1 MITRAEAKA
10 KIAQIQATQTP
21 IKTGITLPIRKGD
34 TFKVWRIPLA
44 LLIPNV
50 FNDRITWKIR
60 EYEAE
65 NDRVLDMESDDD
77 IELLYSMIMQEHPA
91 DNEKTKAD
99 LAKNGQQ
106 VDGVITNDGRI
117 VDGNRR
123 ATLLRALFN
132 GEADKY
138 GQNVEDFRYFN
149 AIVLP
154 EDVDA
159 KEIMALE
166 TMLQIGVDKKVDYN
180 RICLYIKVDNLIK
193 AGYTYAQIKQYMGL
207 KSENDVENMA
217 NIFKLME
224 EYLVAIGK
232 PNRFTLLDGL
242 EDQFINTR
250 TVFKKLDNGTY
261 DANWEYTPSDV
272 ASFKMVCY
280 DYMRSKF
287 EGKKYRDVLVG
298 KPNKTNGVFIEKS
311 VWDEFLEHH
320 DSIVD
325 ANEPESE
332 NDWKYLGKR
341 GGKLDQNLNNAV
353 QKLDSVLKDKDITK
367 LIREI
372 SVKVDRLEELVEN
385 AEEMSAEVMEETPV
399 EEAAEAPSEE
409 ITTEE

>member
-193 AGYTYAQIKQYMGL
+193 PGYTYAQIKQYMGL

-325 ANEPESE
+325 ANDPESE
-332 NDWKYLGKR
+332 DDWKYLGKR

-385 AEEMSAEVMEETPV
+385 AEEMSADDIESMK
-399 EEAAEAPSEE
+399 ALSKSLYK
-409 ITTEE
+409 ISSKF

>member
-1 MITRAEAKA
+1 
-10 KIAQIQATQTP
+10 
-21 IKTGITLPIRKGD
+21 
-34 TFKVWRIPLA
+34 
-44 LLIPNV
+44 
-50 FNDRITWKIR
+50 
-60 EYEAE
+60 
-65 NDRVLDMESDDD
+65 
-77 IELLYSMIMQEHPA
+77 
-91 DNEKTKAD
+91 
-99 LAKNGQQ
+99 
-106 VDGVITNDGRI
+106 
-117 VDGNRR
+117 
-123 ATLLRALFN
+123 
-132 GEADKY
+132 
-138 GQNVEDFRYFN
+138 
-149 AIVLP
+149 
-154 EDVDA
+154 
-159 KEIMALE
+159 
-166 TMLQIGVDKKVDYN
+166 
-180 RICLYIKVDNLIK
+180 
-193 AGYTYAQIKQYMGL
+193 MGL

-320 DSIVD
+320 DSIVE
-325 ANEPESE
+325 ANDPESE
-332 NDWKYLGKR
+332 DDWKYLGRR

-372 SVKVDRLEELVEN
+372 NVKVDRLEELVAN
-385 AEEMSAEVMEETPV
+385 ADEVSADDIESMKALSKSLYKIYSKFE
-399 EEAAEAPSEE
+399 
-409 ITTEE
+409 

>member
-332 NDWKYLGKR
+332 DDWKYLGKR

-385 AEEMSAEVMEETPV
+385 AEEMSADDIESMK
-399 EEAAEAPSEE
+399 ALSKSLYK
-409 ITTEE
+409 ISSKF

>member
-10 KIAQIQATQTP
+10 KIAQIQATQAP

-34 TFKVWRIPLA
+34 TFKVWRIPLS

-65 NDRVLDMESDDD
+65 NDRALNMESDDD
-77 IELLYSMIMQEHPA
+77 VELLYSMIMQEHPA

-149 AIVLP
+149 AIILP

-320 DSIVD
+320 DSIVE
-325 ANEPESE
+325 ANDPESE
-332 NDWKYLGKR
+332 DDWKYLGRR

-372 SVKVDRLEELVEN
+372 NVKVDRLEELVAN
-385 AEEMSAEVMEETPV
+385 ADEVSADDIESMKALSKSLYKIYSKFE
-399 EEAAEAPSEE
+399 
-409 ITTEE
+409 

>member
-332 NDWKYLGKR
+332 DDWKYLGKR

-372 SVKVDRLEELVEN
+372 SVKVDRPEELVTN
-385 AEEMSAEVMEETPV
+385 ADEVSADDIESMKVLSKSLYKIYSKFE
-399 EEAAEAPSEE
+399 
-409 ITTEE
+409 

>member
-1 MITRAEAKA
+1 MITRAAAKA

-325 ANEPESE
+325 ANDPESE
-332 NDWKYLGKR
+332 DDWKYLGKR

-385 AEEMSAEVMEETPV
+385 AEEMSADDIESMK
-399 EEAAEAPSEE
+399 ALSKSLYK
-409 ITTEE
+409 ISSKF

>member
-325 ANEPESE
+325 ANDPESE
-332 NDWKYLGKR
+332 DDWKYLGKR

-372 SVKVDRLEELVEN
+372 SVKIDRLEELVEN
-385 AEEMSAEVMEETPV
+385 AEEMSADDIESMK
-399 EEAAEAPSEE
+399 ALSKSLYK
-409 ITTEE
+409 ISSKF

>member
-250 TVFKKLDNGTY
+250 TVFKKLDNCTY

-325 ANEPESE
+325 ANDPESE
-332 NDWKYLGKR
+332 DDWKYLGKR

-372 SVKVDRLEELVEN
+372 NVKVDRLEELVAN
-385 AEEMSAEVMEETPV
+385 ADEVSADDIESMKALSKSLYKIYSKFE
-399 EEAAEAPSEE
+399 
-409 ITTEE
+409 

>member
-320 DSIVD
+320 DGIVD
-325 ANEPESE
+325 ANNPESE
-332 NDWKYLGKR
+332 DDWKYLGKR

-385 AEEMSAEVMEETPV
+385 AEEMSADDIESMK
-399 EEAAEAPSEE
+399 ALSKSLYK
-409 ITTEE
+409 ISSKF

>member
-10 KIAQIQATQTP
+10 KIAQIQATQAP

-34 TFKVWRIPLA
+34 TFKVWRIPLS

-65 NDRVLDMESDDD
+65 NDRELNMESDDD

-149 AIVLP
+149 AIILP

-320 DSIVD
+320 DSIVE
-325 ANEPESE
+325 ANDPESE
-332 NDWKYLGKR
+332 DDWKYLGRR

-372 SVKVDRLEELVEN
+372 NVKVDRLEELVAN
-385 AEEMSAEVMEETPV
+385 ADEVSADDIESMKALSKSLYKIYSKFE
-399 EEAAEAPSEE
+399 
-409 ITTEE
+409 

>member
-332 NDWKYLGKR
+332 DDWKYLGRR

-372 SVKVDRLEELVEN
+372 SVKVDRLEELVTN
-385 AEEMSAEVMEETPV
+385 ADEVSADDIESMKVLSKSLYKIYSKFE
-399 EEAAEAPSEE
+399 
-409 ITTEE
+409 

>member
-10 KIAQIQATQTP
+10 KIAQIQATQAP

-34 TFKVWRIPLA
+34 TFKVWRIPLS

-65 NDRVLDMESDDD
+65 NDRELNMESDDD
-77 IELLYSMIMQEHPA
+77 VELLYSMIMQEHPA

-149 AIVLP
+149 AIILP
-154 EDVDA
+154 EDVYA

-272 ASFKMVCY
+272 VSFKMVCY

-298 KPNKTNGVFIEKS
+298 KPNKTNGMFIEKS

-320 DSIVD
+320 DSIVE
-325 ANEPESE
+325 ANDPESE
-332 NDWKYLGKR
+332 DDWKYLGRR

-372 SVKVDRLEELVEN
+372 NVKVDRLEELVAN
-385 AEEMSAEVMEETPV
+385 ADEVSADDIESMKALSKSLYKIYSKFE
-399 EEAAEAPSEE
+399 
-409 ITTEE
+409 

>member
-1 MITRAEAKA
+1 MITRPEAKA
-10 KIAQIQATQTP
+10 KIAQIQATQDP

-34 TFKVWRIPLA
+34 TFKVWRIPLS

-65 NDRVLDMESDDD
+65 NDRELNMESDDD
-77 IELLYSMIMQEHPA
+77 VELLYSMIMQEHPA

-149 AIVLP
+149 AIILP

-325 ANEPESE
+325 ANDPESE
-332 NDWKYLGKR
+332 DDWKYLGKR

-372 SVKVDRLEELVEN
+372 SVKVDRLEELVTN
-385 AEEMSAEVMEETPV
+385 ADEVSADDIESMKVLSKSLYKIYSKFE
-399 EEAAEAPSEE
+399 
-409 ITTEE
+409 

>member
-10 KIAQIQATQTP
+10 KIAQIQATQAP

-34 TFKVWRIPLA
+34 TFKVWRIPLS

-65 NDRVLDMESDDD
+65 NDRALNMESDDD
-77 IELLYSMIMQEHPA
+77 VELLYSMIMQEHPA

-149 AIVLP
+149 AIILP

-320 DSIVD
+320 DSIVE
-325 ANEPESE
+325 ANDPESE
-332 NDWKYLGKR
+332 DDWRYLGRR

-372 SVKVDRLEELVEN
+372 NVKVDRLEELVAN
-385 AEEMSAEVMEETPV
+385 ADEVSADDIESMKALSKSLYKIYSKFE
-399 EEAAEAPSEE
+399 
-409 ITTEE
+409 

>member
-166 TMLQIGVDKKVDYN
+166 TMLQIGVDKKVVYN

-325 ANEPESE
+325 ANDPESE
-332 NDWKYLGKR
+332 DDWKYLGKR

-385 AEEMSAEVMEETPV
+385 AEEMSADDIESMK
-399 EEAAEAPSEE
+399 ALSKSLYK
-409 ITTEE
+409 ISSKF

>member
-10 KIAQIQATQTP
+10 KIAQIQATQAP

-34 TFKVWRIPLA
+34 TFKVWRIPLS

-65 NDRVLDMESDDD
+65 NDRALNMESDDD
-77 IELLYSMIMQEHPA
+77 VELLYSMIMQEHPV

-149 AIVLP
+149 AIILP

-320 DSIVD
+320 DSIVE
-325 ANEPESE
+325 ANDPESE
-332 NDWKYLGKR
+332 DDWKYLGRR

-372 SVKVDRLEELVEN
+372 NVKVDRLEELVAN
-385 AEEMSAEVMEETPV
+385 ADEVSADDIEHE
-399 EEAAEAPSEE
+399 S
-409 ITTEE
+409 II

>member
-10 KIAQIQATQTP
+10 KIAQIQVTQTP

-34 TFKVWRIPLA
+34 TFKVWRIPLS

-325 ANEPESE
+325 ANDPESE
-332 NDWKYLGKR
+332 DDWKYLGKR

-385 AEEMSAEVMEETPV
+385 AEEMSADDIESMK
-399 EEAAEAPSEE
+399 ALSKSLYK
-409 ITTEE
+409 ISSKF

>member
-65 NDRVLDMESDDD
+65 NDRALDMESDDD

-325 ANEPESE
+325 SNDPESE
-332 NDWKYLGKR
+332 DDWKYLGKR

-372 SVKVDRLEELVEN
+372 NVKVDRLEELVVN
-385 AEEMSAEVMEETPV
+385 ADEVSADDIECMKALSKSLYKIYSKFE
-399 EEAAEAPSEE
+399 
-409 ITTEE
+409 

>member
-224 EYLVAIGK
+224 EYLVAIGR

-261 DANWEYTPSDV
+261 DANWEYAPSDV

-325 ANEPESE
+325 ANDPESE
-332 NDWKYLGKR
+332 DDWKYLGKR

-372 SVKVDRLEELVEN
+372 NVKVDRLEELVAN
-385 AEEMSAEVMEETPV
+385 ADEVSADDIESMKTLSKSLYKIYSKFE
-399 EEAAEAPSEE
+399 
-409 ITTEE
+409 

>member
-65 NDRVLDMESDDD
+65 NDRALDMESDDD

-325 ANEPESE
+325 ANDPESE
-332 NDWKYLGKR
+332 DDWKYLGKR

-372 SVKVDRLEELVEN
+372 NVKVDRLEELVAN
-385 AEEMSAEVMEETPV
+385 ADEVSADDIESMKTLSKSLYKIYSKFE
-399 EEAAEAPSEE
+399 
-409 ITTEE
+409 

>member
-10 KIAQIQATQTP
+10 KIAQIQATQAP

-65 NDRVLDMESDDD
+65 NDRALNMESDDD
-77 IELLYSMIMQEHPA
+77 VELLYSMIMQEHPA

-149 AIVLP
+149 AIILP

-320 DSIVD
+320 DSIVE
-325 ANEPESE
+325 ANDPESE
-332 NDWKYLGKR
+332 DDWKYLGRR

-372 SVKVDRLEELVEN
+372 NVKVDRLEELVVN
-385 AEEMSAEVMEETPV
+385 ADEVSADDIESMKALSKSLYKIYSKFE
-399 EEAAEAPSEE
+399 
-409 ITTEE
+409 

>member
-10 KIAQIQATQTP
+10 KIAQIQATQAP

-34 TFKVWRIPLA
+34 TFKVWRIPLS

-65 NDRVLDMESDDD
+65 NDRKLNMESDDD
-77 IELLYSMIMQEHPA
+77 VELLYSMIMQEHPA

-149 AIVLP
+149 AIILP

-320 DSIVD
+320 DSIVE
-325 ANEPESE
+325 ANDPESE
-332 NDWKYLGKR
+332 DDWKYLGRR

-372 SVKVDRLEELVEN
+372 NVKVDRLEELVAN
-385 AEEMSAEVMEETPV
+385 ADEVSADDIESMKALSKSLYKIYSKFE
-399 EEAAEAPSEE
+399 
-409 ITTEE
+409 

>member
-1 MITRAEAKA
+1 MITRTEAKA
-10 KIAQIQATQTP
+10 RIAQIQATQTP

-34 TFKVWRIPLA
+34 TFKVWRIPLS

-50 FNDRITWKIR
+50 FNDRITWKIL

-65 NDRVLDMESDDD
+65 NERELDMESDDD
-77 IELLYSMIMQEHPA
+77 VELLYSMIMQEHPA

-149 AIVLP
+149 AIILP

-207 KSENDVENMA
+207 KSENDVENME

-320 DSIVD
+320 DSIVED
-325 ANEPESE
+325 NDPESE
-332 NDWKYLGKR
+332 DDWKYLGKR

-372 SVKVDRLEELVEN
+372 SVKVDRLEELVEK
-385 AEEMSAEVMEETPV
+385 ADEMSADDIKNMK
-399 EEAAEAPSEE
+399 ALSKSLYK
-409 ITTEE
+409 ISSKF

>member
-10 KIAQIQATQTP
+10 KIAQIQATQDP

-34 TFKVWRIPLA
+34 TFKVWRIPLS

-65 NDRVLDMESDDD
+65 NDRELNMESDDD
-77 IELLYSMIMQEHPA
+77 VELLYSMIMQEHPA

-149 AIVLP
+149 AIILP

-320 DSIVD
+320 DSIVE
-325 ANEPESE
+325 ANDPESE
-332 NDWKYLGKR
+332 DDWKYLGRR

-372 SVKVDRLEELVEN
+372 NVKVDRLEELVAN
-385 AEEMSAEVMEETPV
+385 ADEVSADDIESMKALSKSLYKIYSKFE
-399 EEAAEAPSEE
+399 
-409 ITTEE
+409 

>member
-332 NDWKYLGKR
+332 DDWKYLGKR

-385 AEEMSAEVMEETPV
+385 AEEMSADDIESMK
-399 EEAAEAPSEE
+399 ALSRSLYK
-409 ITTEE
+409 ISSKF

>member
-65 NDRVLDMESDDD
+65 NDRALDMESDDD

-332 NDWKYLGKR
+332 DDWKYLGKR

-372 SVKVDRLEELVEN
+372 NVKVDRLEELVAN
-385 AEEMSAEVMEETPV
+385 ADEVSADDIESMKALSKSLYKIYSKFE
-399 EEAAEAPSEE
+399 
-409 ITTEE
+409 

>member
-10 KIAQIQATQTP
+10 KIAQIQATQAP

-34 TFKVWRIPLA
+34 TFKVWRIPLS

-65 NDRVLDMESDDD
+65 NDRELNMESDDD
-77 IELLYSMIMQEHPA
+77 VELLYSMIMQEHPA

-149 AIVLP
+149 AIILP

-320 DSIVD
+320 DSIVE
-325 ANEPESE
+325 ANDPESE
-332 NDWKYLGKR
+332 DDWKYLGRR

-372 SVKVDRLEELVEN
+372 NVKVDRLEELVAN
-385 AEEMSAEVMEETPV
+385 ADEVSADDIESMKALSKSLYKIYSKFE
-399 EEAAEAPSEE
+399 
-409 ITTEE
+409 

>member
-261 DANWEYTPSDV
+261 DANWEYAPSDV

-325 ANEPESE
+325 ANDPESE
-332 NDWKYLGKR
+332 DDWKYLGKR

-372 SVKVDRLEELVEN
+372 NVKVDRLEELVAN
-385 AEEMSAEVMEETPV
+385 ADEVSADDIESMKTLSKSLYKIYSKFE
-399 EEAAEAPSEE
+399 
-409 ITTEE
+409 

>member
-325 ANEPESE
+325 ANDPESE
-332 NDWKYLGKR
+332 DDWKYLGKR

-385 AEEMSAEVMEETPV
+385 AEEMSADDIESMK
-399 EEAAEAPSEE
+399 ALSKALYKISSKF
-409 ITTEE
+409 

>member
-332 NDWKYLGKR
+332 DDWKYLGKR

-372 SVKVDRLEELVEN
+372 SVKVDRLEELVTN
-385 AEEMSAEVMEETPV
+385 ADEVSADDIESMKVLSKSLYKIYSKFE
-399 EEAAEAPSEE
+399 
-409 ITTEE
+409 

>member
-65 NDRVLDMESDDD
+65 NDRALDMESDDD

-325 ANEPESE
+325 SNDPESE
-332 NDWKYLGKR
+332 DDWKYLGKR

-372 SVKVDRLEELVEN
+372 NVKVDRLEELVAN
-385 AEEMSAEVMEETPV
+385 ADEVSADDIESMKALSKSLYKIYSKFE
-399 EEAAEAPSEE
+399 
-409 ITTEE
+409 

>member
-21 IKTGITLPIRKGD
+21 IKMGITLPIRKGD

-280 DYMRSKF
+280 DYMRPKF

-332 NDWKYLGKR
+332 DDWKYLGKR

-372 SVKVDRLEELVEN
+372 SVKVDRLEELVTN
-385 AEEMSAEVMEETPV
+385 ADEVSADDIESMKVLSKSLYKIYSKFE
-399 EEAAEAPSEE
+399 
-409 ITTEE
+409 

>member
-34 TFKVWRIPLA
+34 TFKVWKIPLA

-332 NDWKYLGKR
+332 DDWKYLGKR

-372 SVKVDRLEELVEN
+372 SVKVDRLEELVTN
-385 AEEMSAEVMEETPV
+385 ADEVSADDIESMKVLSKSLYKIYSKFE
-399 EEAAEAPSEE
+399 
-409 ITTEE
+409 

>member
-65 NDRVLDMESDDD
+65 NDRALDMESDDD

-325 ANEPESE
+325 ANDPESE
-332 NDWKYLGKR
+332 DDWKYLGKR

-372 SVKVDRLEELVEN
+372 NVKVDRLEELVAN
-385 AEEMSAEVMEETPV
+385 ADEVSADDIESMKALSKSLYKIYSKFE
-399 EEAAEAPSEE
+399 
-409 ITTEE
+409 